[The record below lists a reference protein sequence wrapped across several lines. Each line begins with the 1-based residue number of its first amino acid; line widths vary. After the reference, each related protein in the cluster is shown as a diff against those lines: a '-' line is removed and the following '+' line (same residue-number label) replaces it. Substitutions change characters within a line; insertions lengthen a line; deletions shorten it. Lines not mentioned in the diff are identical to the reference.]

1 MDWVGLGVIIIGLAM
16 LGLVFVLIKPLKN
29 LAEVLAGVQKTTNKL
44 PGQVADIITNLKTT
58 LSSANDT
65 IKQLNE
71 QLGKLV
77 PIFQVIGNIGKSL
90 QHLFSIMTKINDEMQ
105 RKTENTM
112 MERYH
117 LEGIYGVMALGY
129 GIYQRKTQAN
139 K

>member
-1 MDWVGLGVIIIGLAM
+1 MDWVGIGVIIIGLAM
-16 LGLVFVLIKPLKN
+16 LGLVFLLIKPLKN
-29 LAEVLAGVQKTTNKL
+29 LTEVLAGVQKTTNNL
-44 PGQVADIITNLKTT
+44 PNQVADIMTNLKTA

-77 PIFQVIGNIGKSL
+77 PIFQIIGNIGKSL
-90 QHLFSIMTKINDEMQ
+90 QHLFSIMTKINDDMQ
-105 RKTENTM
+105 CKTDNSL

-129 GIYQRKTQAN
+129 GLYQRKNAN